1 MRVITFGTHMY
12 NEYKAW
18 RKMRREQFQE
28 QLRKD
33 FNELVEMTL
42 ARSR

>member
-1 MRVITFGTHMY
+1 MRVIKFGTGMY
-12 NEYKAW
+12 AAFKAW
-18 RKMRREQFQE
+18 RKLRREQFQE
-28 QLRKD
+28 QLLKD